1 MNRLIITDSLNPW
14 HNLALEDMLF
24 DIHREGCC
32 LYLWQN
38 QNTVVIGRAQ
48 NAWKECR
55 IDELEKDGGKLA
67 RRTSGGGAV
76 FHDLGNL
83 NFTFTAS
90 EATFDLH
97 RQLQV
102 IIDAVAS
109 LGIKASFTG
118 RNDIVTESGAKFS
131 GNAFRKA
138 NGVSMHHGT
147 ILINADMGKLG
158 RYLMPSKAKLRSKG
172 VESIRSRVANLNE
185 YMPGIAVEDVRQAI
199 ISAFKKEYGCCDMIA
214 EQSLDQN
221 VLAQKEEFFS
231 SWEWNKGES
240 PKFDLSL
247 ENRFDWG
254 EVQLLFTARN
264 GRIAEAQLYTDAMDD
279 SVLSKIPGLL
289 LNSKFDPLEMSNR
302 IAVFRGNETV
312 DTQPFTFNLRKT
324 CPSPSRSASHW
335 RFASTPGWGFLLRI
349 MQHRCS
355 SIMFSGVRFMNPCS
369 IFLFPFVYLPIAP
382 CAAFR

>member
-1 MNRLIITDSLNPW
+1 M
-14 HNLALEDMLF
+14 
-24 DIHREGCC
+24 
-32 LYLWQN
+32 
-38 QNTVVIGRAQ
+38 
-48 NAWKECR
+48 
-55 IDELEKDGGKLA
+55 
-67 RRTSGGGAV
+67 
-76 FHDLGNL
+76 
-83 NFTFTAS
+83 
-90 EATFDLH
+90 
-97 RQLQV
+97 
-102 IIDAVAS
+102 
-109 LGIKASFTG
+109 
-118 RNDIVTESGAKFS
+118 TESGAKFS

-312 DTQPFTFNLRKT
+312 DIANWLKT
-324 CPSPSRSASHW
+324 
-335 RFASTPGWGFLLRI
+335 I
-349 MQHRCS
+349 K
-355 SIMFSGVRFMNPCS
+355 V
-369 IFLFPFVYLPIAP
+369 
-382 CAAFR
+382 

>member
-90 EATFDLH
+90 EATYDLH

-221 VLAQKEEFFS
+221 DLAQKEEFFS

-302 IAVFRGNETV
+302 IAVLRGNETV
-312 DTQPFTFNLRKT
+312 DIANWIKT
-324 CPSPSRSASHW
+324 
-335 RFASTPGWGFLLRI
+335 I
-349 MQHRCS
+349 K
-355 SIMFSGVRFMNPCS
+355 V
-369 IFLFPFVYLPIAP
+369 
-382 CAAFR
+382 